1 MLSQINVLF
10 IEDDPDQ
17 LFLFGKSFELTN
29 VLTQPATTEEEVF
42 RFLSLL
48 DYDIVL
54 LDVML
59 RHENGLDIMEKLKK
73 DKRAKDLPFFVF
85 TNTDK
90 KEFRDRAEKLGAN
103 AYIIKS
109 ETLPQ
114 EMAAR
119 IRKFVEERRAKKNAQ
134 K

>member
-42 RFLSLL
+42 RFLPLL

-119 IRKFVEERRAKKNAQ
+119 IRKFVEERRTKKSAQ